1 MGTFLKLLYMEV
13 LLATAA
19 SLLWGVLGYQPHV
32 QGTDLSYS
40 CDLCNSRVDSLMYS
54 VHQLMIRTNVLE
66 FSVFL

>member
-19 SLLWGVLGYQPHV
+19 SLLWGILGYQPHV

-40 CDLCNSRVDSLMYS
+40 CDLCNSLCRLS
-54 VHQLMIRTNVLE
+54 NV
-66 FSVFL
+66 FCPPAHDQN